1 MPGPGLLAGITQRRI
16 QRALGITQIQLGE
29 DQLRQAGAQAGA
41 RAGADRAEQFAAV
54 DEHLLELHRAA
65 VGLTLA
71 ETVPVLVDRQAL
83 TLARQH
89 DEHAVPIALAVAFGI
104 LAQQAS
110 AAGFIEDSKASLDLR
125 NFYFNQDTRN
135 QDAPSSKEWGQGFIL
150 NFQSG
155 FTEGT
160 VGVGVDAIGL
170 LGVRLDGGGR
180 NNKADRERTP
190 GALFPLE
197 SDGSAVNDYSKAGVT
212 AKARVSKTELRVGT
226 LLPKLPVV
234 SYNDG
239 RLLPQ
244 LFEGGQITSQEI
256 DGLTLTA
263 GQLEH
268 TKTRSST
275 DDVSLRIAGAA
286 RPNGTPEGT
295 PLAETNKFY
304 FAGGDYKLT
313 KDLTA
318 QYYYGNL
325 EDFYKQHFLGLVH
338 NYALGGGTL
347 KSDLRYFDSSS
358 DGKNGSAAGRANGYR
373 SSGYWTPGDSKS
385 GEVDNRT
392 WSALFTYGHSGHEL
406 SAGYQQVE
414 GDSAFPFLNQG
425 DGSTAYLITDRQIG
439 KFLNAGERTWLTGY
453 AYDFGKLGVPGLK
466 ASVVY
471 LSGDNVDSAERDR
484 KEWERDFRLDY
495 VLQEGSLKGL
505 GFSWR
510 NASIRSNVAS
520 TADQDENRLIVS
532 YSLPLL

>member
-1 MPGPGLLAGITQRRI
+1 
-16 QRALGITQIQLGE
+16 
-29 DQLRQAGAQAGA
+29 
-41 RAGADRAEQFAAV
+41 
-54 DEHLLELHRAA
+54 EHLMNHSK
-65 VGLTLA
+65 
-71 ETVPVLVDRQAL
+71 
-83 TLARQH
+83 
-89 DEHAVPIALAVAFGI
+89 IALAVAFGI
-104 LAQQAS
+104 FAQQAS
-110 AAGFIEDSKASLDLR
+110 AAGFIEDSKAKLDLR
-125 NFYFNQDTRN
+125 NFYYDRN
-135 QDAPSSKEWGQGFIL
+135 DKNTADNRNEASEWGQGFIF

-155 FTEGT
+155 FTKGT
-160 VGVGVDAIGL
+160 VGFGVDAIGL
-170 LGVRLDGGGR
+170 LGVRLDGGGDGDVTNSR
-180 NNKADRERTP
+180 KP
-190 GALFPLE
+190 GQLFPTE
-197 SDGSAVNDYSKAGVT
+197 SNGKAVNDYSKGGVT
-212 AKARVSKTELRVGT
+212 AKARISKTELHVGT

-234 SYNDG
+234 NYNDG

-244 LFEGGQITSQEI
+244 LFEGGQITSREI

-275 DDVSLRIAGAA
+275 NDVSLRIAG
-286 RPNGTPEGT
+286 GT
-295 PLAETNKFY
+295 ADTNKFY

-338 NYALGGGTL
+338 NYALGGGNL
-347 KSDLRYFDSSS
+347 KTDLRYFDSSS
-358 DGKNGSAAGRANGYR
+358 DGKNSSAAGRAEGYL
-373 SSGYWTPGDSKS
+373 SSGYYGGGVTT

-439 KFLNAGERTWLTGY
+439 KFLAAGQRTWLAGY
-453 AYDFGKLGVPGLK
+453 GYDFAKLGVPGLK

-471 LSGDNVDSAERDR
+471 LSGDNIDSAQGDR
-484 KEWERDFRLDY
+484 KEWERDFGLDY

-505 GFSWR
+505 GVSWR
-510 NASIRSNVAS
+510 NASLRGNAP
-520 TADQDENRLIVS
+520 TGTDDTRLIVS

>member
-1 MPGPGLLAGITQRRI
+1 MN
-16 QRALGITQIQLGE
+16 
-29 DQLRQAGAQAGA
+29 
-41 RAGADRAEQFAAV
+41 
-54 DEHLLELHRAA
+54 HSK
-65 VGLTLA
+65 
-71 ETVPVLVDRQAL
+71 
-83 TLARQH
+83 
-89 DEHAVPIALAVAFGI
+89 IALAVAFGI
-104 LAQQAS
+104 FAQQAS
-110 AAGFIEDSKASLDLR
+110 AAGFIEDSKAKLDLR
-125 NFYFNQDTRN
+125 NFYYDRN
-135 QDAPSSKEWGQGFIL
+135 DKNTADNRNEASEWGQGFIF

-155 FTEGT
+155 FTKGT
-160 VGVGVDAIGL
+160 VGFGVDAIGL
-170 LGVRLDGGGR
+170 LGVRLDGGGDGDVTNSR
-180 NNKADRERTP
+180 KP
-190 GALFPLE
+190 GQLFPTE
-197 SDGSAVNDYSKAGVT
+197 SNGKAVNDYSKGGVT
-212 AKARVSKTELRVGT
+212 AKARISKTELHVGT

-234 SYNDG
+234 NYNDG

-244 LFEGGQITSQEI
+244 LFEGGQITSREI

-275 DDVSLRIAGAA
+275 NDVSLRIAG
-286 RPNGTPEGT
+286 GT
-295 PLAETNKFY
+295 ADTNKFY

-338 NYALGGGTL
+338 NYALGGGNL
-347 KSDLRYFDSSS
+347 KTDLRYFDSSS
-358 DGKNGSAAGRANGYR
+358 DGKNSSAAGRAEGYL
-373 SSGYWTPGDSKS
+373 SSGYYGGGVTT

-439 KFLNAGERTWLTGY
+439 KFLAAGQRTWLAGY
-453 AYDFGKLGVPGLK
+453 GYDFAKLGVPGLK

-471 LSGDNVDSAERDR
+471 LSGDNIDSAQGDR

-510 NASIRSNVAS
+510 NASLRGNATTDI
-520 TADQDENRLIVS
+520 DENRLIVS